1 MGSDNTLRKK
11 NIKIMNN
18 IFAATG
24 IGAMIVFIATVLV
37 AGIAASVLIQTSMEL
52 ETQAMTT
59 GQQTLGEVAT
69 GLAVTDIDGYDLGN
83 GGLVYWL
90 VIGVR
95 ARAGS
100 QDVDLGQ
107 CVIELSDS
115 STKNFLTYNPGNF
128 TTKTSINGNVFTD
141 TFYPNSTAN
150 SSTTFGIIVLEDG
163 DGSCTVVTPVIN
175 KGDHVMLTVN
185 ASATFGGL
193 STRKDI
199 FGMVIPEI
207 GSPGIISFTTPA
219 AYSELVV
226 QLQ

>member
-1 MGSDNTLRKK
+1 MGK
-11 NIKIMNN
+11 IKQILKEKDVG
-18 IFAATG
+18 ATG

-37 AGIAASVLIQTSMEL
+37 AGIAASVLIQTSMKL

-69 GLAVTDIDGYDLGN
+69 GLAVTEIEGYNLGLS
-83 GGLVYWL
+83 GSVYWIA
-90 VIGVR
+90 IGVR

-107 CVIELSDS
+107 SVIEISDS
-115 STKNFLTYNPGNF
+115 STKNFLTYNSGNF
-128 TTKTSINGNVFTD
+128 TTKANINGNVFTD

-163 DGSCTVVTPVIN
+163 DGSCNAPTPVIN
-175 KGDHVMLTVN
+175 KGDHVMLTINV
-185 ASATFGGL
+185 SAAFGGGF
-193 STRKDI
+193 STRTDI

-207 GSPGIISFTTPA
+207 GSPGIISFTTPP
-219 AYSELVV
+219 AYSSLVIEL
-226 QLQ
+226 Q